1 MFPESFRNL
10 LESRGFAVIST
21 VEPDGTPQSSA
32 VCFLLDDDGKLKFSL
47 NGSRRKVQNLQ
58 RSPKLSVLFVDAK
71 NPHRTLEVR
80 GTATLAIDGDFS
92 FRDKVDA
99 KYELTRACTTSP
111 VTRAISSPST
121 PSACANGLPRPP
133 TDLSDRAAGCPGAT

>member
-1 MFPESFRNL
+1 MFPESFRKL

-47 NGSRRKVQNLQ
+47 NGSRRKVKNLQ
-58 RSPKLSVLFVDAK
+58 RSPKLSVLFVDAE

-80 GTATLAIDGDFS
+80 GTATLAVDADFS

-99 KYELTRACTTSP
+99 KYEINAGLYDQPGDTRYI
-111 VTRAISSPST
+111 VTVDPKRV
-121 PSACANGLPRPP
+121 REWPP
-133 TDLSDRAAGCPGAT
+133 PAAD